1 MCQIGR
7 AAAEAGG
14 RLEICVLR
22 QNARQAAAAAA
33 ANNSDFV
40 RVVRICLCGTGA
52 FGHHRMWNGRVLR
65 RIIVIPRLNQYEVS
79 NKGVEL
85 IFEIIRG
92 EEIPRVREERGQS
105 ALTLPLLTSPE
116 EKKK

>member
-1 MCQIGR
+1 M
-7 AAAEAGG
+7 
-14 RLEICVLR
+14 
-22 QNARQAAAAAA
+22 
-33 ANNSDFV
+33 
-40 RVVRICLCGTGA
+40 
-52 FGHHRMWNGRVLR
+52 
-65 RIIVIPRLNQYEVS
+65 IPRLNQYEVS
-79 NKGVEL
+79 NKEGVEL